1 MLMTILTAL
10 RKKKGG
16 MVNMKEEGSD
26 EYINDYEFWREKRIQ
41 FMIDNDPDYFKHN
54 HATSLFDSFFCQQ
67 DTQKIYSTP
76 WRESYK
82 PPQEKY

>member
-1 MLMTILTAL
+1 
-10 RKKKGG
+10 
-16 MVNMKEEGSD
+16 
-26 EYINDYEFWREKRIQ
+26 
-41 FMIDNDPDYFKHN
+41 MIDNDPDYFKHN

-67 DTQKIYSTP
+67 DTQKIYPTP